1 VGHDVLVD
9 LDVHV
14 NVDLDVHVNV
24 YVDNDHDNNHHD
36 DDAGKR
42 RMHARLLEAG
52 SAFC

>member
-14 NVDLDVHVNV
+14 NLD
-24 YVDNDHDNNHHD
+24 VDNDDDNNNNNH